1 MLGFIKRLEALMREE
16 REKMI
21 GKAVL
26 YAENMEAG
34 NRNGYMTHKYAASV
48 IKGIAEDYKQEIS
61 KILEQQEKTKQDKL
75 VSDKVEKITLMKE
88 QHTKERNEAKK
99 KAVDTPVIPI
109 NNSIEENKSK
119 VVLKNKTTPKKV
131 VRKKATPKK
140 VDKDSSDKGE

>member
-1 MLGFIKRLEALMREE
+1 MREE

-61 KILEQQEKTKQDKL
+61 KILEQQEKTKQDKSEGND
-75 VSDKVEKITLMKE
+75 SDWNCEYFDNQGLAS
-88 QHTKERNEAKK
+88 RG
-99 KAVDTPVIPI
+99 
-109 NNSIEENKSK
+109 S
-119 VVLKNKTTPKKV
+119 
-131 VRKKATPKK
+131 
-140 VDKDSSDKGE
+140 